1 MTRQTKSM
9 GDSWWPKPPDNFLD
23 EFVSEGPELLHSAT
37 VCGRSYKCRDVGGRV
52 LWQRT
57 DSPDFNSS
65 LPNVEKCRIDSLAA
79 ASKAMGTCKPLR
91 QTPDVCK
98 KSSYPIL
105 SYKENG
111 SETFVHFSAD
121 ESRVRGL
128 PLLIDATLQC
138 VAEDVRKQTHTRL
151 STVEVGS
158 LKKHEFEKRLTPIKE
173 EELPPP
179 PPPPP
184 PPKADPVPEP
194 PKVEKTTSEQI
205 FEDAEPKET
214 KKEETVA
221 ADSIFEP
228 PKPEPV
234 GMMGAGW
241 KKCKWFSG
249 SVETACNTD
258 SDCPLEESKAF
269 DAWFDTVEGTS
280 FKGDKMKASVFLQKV
295 NSTFSRTK
303 MKVGTALSND
313 KMTRVEMRT
322 SLMNAY
328 DSDDTFKQSVLEA
341 IRTEPKLVSSKQT
354 ANAGVCVNRKCSVD
368 GMTVRPTTRLYT
380 AKSQA
385 SFQRQALTDVIT
397 YNGDENVKVNAVKC
411 TTQDA
416 HPLCSEDDANKVV
429 DLVAP
434 KGKPTITLTPSTVTS
449 VPGYRLKFEDVVY
462 AVENTIQVEAGTE
475 NAPSVC
481 AQMLCSKNAH
491 ACPAPY
497 CKLDGKACVPDESS
511 PPPTL
516 V

>member
-1 MTRQTKSM
+1 MVRQTKSM
-9 GDSWWPKPPDNFLD
+9 KDTWWPKPPDNFLD
-23 EFVSEGPELLHSAT
+23 EFVSEGPELLHSAV
-37 VCGRSYKCRDVGGRV
+37 VCGRDYKCREVGGRAM
-52 LWQRT
+52 WQRT
-57 DSPDFNSS
+57 DSHDFDSS
-65 LPNVEKCRIDSLAA
+65 LPNIEKCRIDSLTA
-79 ASKAMGTCKPLR
+79 ASKAMGTCIPLR
-91 QTPDVCK
+91 NSPDVCK
-98 KSSYPIL
+98 TSSFPIL
-105 SYKENG
+105 TRKEENG
-111 SETFVHFSAD
+111 AETFVHFSSD

-138 VAEDVRKQTHTRL
+138 VAEDVRRQTHTRL

-158 LKKHEFEKRLTPIKE
+158 LKKHEFEKRLSPIRE

-184 PPKADPVPEP
+184 PPPKAENP
-194 PKVEKTTSEQI
+194 SLEQI
-205 FEDAEPKET
+205 FEGAKPEET
-214 KKEETVA
+214 KN
-221 ADSIFEP
+221 DIFDP

-234 GMMGAGW
+234 DMMGTGW
-241 KKCKWFSG
+241 KKCKWFGG

-258 SDCPLEESKAF
+258 SDCPLEEGKTF
-269 DAWFDTVEGTS
+269 DAWFDTVEGTA

-303 MKVGTALSND
+303 MKVGTTLPND
-313 KMTRVEMRT
+313 KMTRVDLRT

-328 DSDDTFKQSVLEA
+328 DSDDTFKQSVLES

-354 ANAGVCVNRKCSVD
+354 ANAGVCVNRKCNID

-416 HPLCSEDDANKVV
+416 HPLCSEDDASKVV
-429 DLVAP
+429 DLAAP
-434 KGKPTITLTPSTVTS
+434 KGKSTITLTPSTVTS